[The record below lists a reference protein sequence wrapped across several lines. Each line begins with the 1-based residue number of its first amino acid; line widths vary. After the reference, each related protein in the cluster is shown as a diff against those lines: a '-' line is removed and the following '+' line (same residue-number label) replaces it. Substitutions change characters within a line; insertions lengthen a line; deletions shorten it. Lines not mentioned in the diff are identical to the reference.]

1 MDENNPLNESQ
12 EEIVNQESTEIVKGN
27 NKKTLFIIGGVIA
40 VLIIIGIVG
49 FSAFASTPIGA
60 MQTAYVTT
68 MTEGLKGGPFD
79 RATGFSE
86 ACAKAALGNSSQ
98 EGNIVLKDIPTDT
111 SGSVNQFK
119 NSGIY
124 FDLKQDI
131 KNKQI
136 SASIGAMISKLRLFN
151 LNIYGDEENLMFASP
166 ELYSGYLSIPLKNL
180 GEAYNNSYIGQL
192 QGNTLPDDYF
202 IDLFQESPFD
212 SNFYKNLTSAFTKEN
227 LALMNDFYDSIT
239 VEKSDSKKITV
250 GSSQKDCKG
259 YYITMDGAKIK
270 EIVKEYCEFLKQDS
284 SFIDVVD
291 SIAQSSSMSKTQI
304 ENDLVMILD
313 SIAALNY
320 TDIQFTCYV
329 DNKNIIREFEHKSKI
344 GYDGSKE
351 MIDVTANGTLLG
363 EERAFD
369 VAELKI
375 DLVEDNGDI
384 FTILYTNDSKLDQ
397 TTGLITTDARLSFDV
412 DGSLLYGT
420 LNSSYD
426 TKEGIYDMAFELG
439 EGNGAIISVDSK
451 GTIKIEKKG
460 ETFQIIADELNFNI
474 DGDEI
479 LLSGE
484 YKLEPLNEIIN
495 KPDEL
500 NVRYLFD
507 MNESDLQALM
517 GEIYSGIMGAI
528 LMQQ

>member
-12 EEIVNQESTEIVKGN
+12 EEIANQEPTEIVKGN

-40 VLIIIGIVG
+40 VLIIIGIAG
-49 FSAFASTPIGA
+49 FSTFASTPSGT

-68 MTEGLKGGPFD
+68 MAEGLKGGPFD

-86 ACAKAALGNSSQ
+86 TYKKAALGNSSQ

-124 FDLKQDI
+124 FDVKQDM
-131 KNKQI
+131 KNKQV

-166 ELYSGYLSIPLKNL
+166 ELYSGYLSVPLKNL

-192 QGNTLPDDYF
+192 EGNIFPEDYS

-212 SNFYKNLTSAFTKEN
+212 SDFYENLTSVFKKEN
-227 LALMNDFYDSIT
+227 LTLMNDFYDSIT
-239 VEKSDSKKITV
+239 VEKADSKKITV
-250 GSSQKDCKG
+250 GNSEKNCKG
-259 YYITMDGAKIK
+259 YFITMDGTKIK
-270 EIVKEYCEFLKQDS
+270 DIVKAYCEFLKQDS

-291 SIAQSSSMSKTQI
+291 SIAQSSSMSKTKI

-344 GYDGSKE
+344 GYDGSDT
-351 MIDVTANGTLLG
+351 IVDITANGTLLG

-369 VAELKI
+369 ATELKI

-384 FTILYTNDSKLDQ
+384 FTILYTNNSKLDQ
-397 TTGLITTDARLSFDV
+397 SSGLITTDAKLSFDV
-412 DGSLLYGT
+412 DENLFYGT

-426 TKEGIYDMAFELG
+426 TKEGIYDMVFHLG
-439 EGNGAIISVDSK
+439 DDNEEVISITSK
-451 GTIKIEKKG
+451 GTIQIEKKG
-460 ETFQIIADELNFNI
+460 ETFHIIADELNFNI

-484 YKLEPLNEIIN
+484 YKLEPLKEIIN

-507 MNESDLQALM
+507 MNESDLQELM
-517 GEIYSGIMGAI
+517 SEIYSGIMGAI
-528 LMQQ
+528 LMQ